1 MSERETLSPHN
12 HDVAVALGER
22 HLGRRTAETKATG
35 VPAIGKVVWLDSEFN
50 FETTSEIQ
58 VATLTVNLRQSTGVG
73 RGRSIFDDAP
83 SPNIGTKLDVIHARQ
98 L

>member
-35 VPAIGKVVWLDSEFN
+35 VPAIGKVV
-50 FETTSEIQ
+50 
-58 VATLTVNLRQSTGVG
+58 
-73 RGRSIFDDAP
+73 
-83 SPNIGTKLDVIHARQ
+83 
-98 L
+98 